1 MQESHQI
8 TPNTTLKVVS
18 DECASDS
25 IQITINTIT
34 YLGNV
39 NRETC
44 LNKFSKT
51 VIYYDVINVHKKG

>member
-18 DECASDS
+18 DECASYS
-25 IQITINTIT
+25 TQITINTIT

-39 NRETC
+39 KRQTG

-51 VIYYDVINVHKKG
+51 VKYYDVINVHKKG